1 MALRCS
7 LSPDSDEKHMEAEED
22 MEVAA
27 VEVVIASSYS
37 SSSRERLDPTRE
49 VAITCWCWGCSQP
62 GCRQGE
68 KYMVVGVRAGSR
80 QTNEWS
86 TANNARATREQK
98 GREPRNRT
106 QFTPTRVS
114 VSINDLS
121 IKNRALVENQMLGL
135 LTTVYRRLIMMLMSL
150 LSVALRSNEAR

>member
-1 MALRCS
+1 LTQLRRRAGALALRCS

-68 KYMVVGVRAGSR
+68 KYMVMGVRAGSR

-86 TANNARATREQK
+86 TANNARDEGAKRAGTAQSHAVYTNE
-98 GREPRNRT
+98 
-106 QFTPTRVS
+106 RVC
-114 VSINDLS
+114 LY
-121 IKNRALVENQMLGL
+121 Q
-135 LTTVYRRLIMMLMSL
+135 
-150 LSVALRSNEAR
+150 

>member
-1 MALRCS
+1 MTQLRRRAGALALRCS

-68 KYMVVGVRAGSR
+68 KYMVMGVRAGSR

-86 TANNARATREQK
+86 TANNARDEGAKRAGTAQSHAVYTNE
-98 GREPRNRT
+98 
-106 QFTPTRVS
+106 RVC
-114 VSINDLS
+114 LY
-121 IKNRALVENQMLGL
+121 Q
-135 LTTVYRRLIMMLMSL
+135 
-150 LSVALRSNEAR
+150 

>member
-86 TANNARATREQK
+86 TANNARDEGAKRAGTAQSHAVYTNE
-98 GREPRNRT
+98 
-106 QFTPTRVS
+106 RVC
-114 VSINDLS
+114 LY
-121 IKNRALVENQMLGL
+121 Q
-135 LTTVYRRLIMMLMSL
+135 
-150 LSVALRSNEAR
+150 